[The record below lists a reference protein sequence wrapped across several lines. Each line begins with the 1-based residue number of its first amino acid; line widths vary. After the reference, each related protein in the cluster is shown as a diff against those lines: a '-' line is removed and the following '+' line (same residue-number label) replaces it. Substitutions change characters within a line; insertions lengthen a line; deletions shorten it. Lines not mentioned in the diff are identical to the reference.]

1 MHSRGESIDEQQLA
15 SATVEQQQRLQQA
28 SQQAVQGFMLYAY
41 RRMPSVQLQSYLDLY
56 RQPPL
61 QALLQASQEELLQ
74 LFRER
79 RSELLH

>member
-1 MHSRGESIDEQQLA
+1 MPAVPTGACPA
-15 SATVEQQQRLQQA
+15 S
-28 SQQAVQGFMLYAY
+28 SCQG
-41 RRMPSVQLQSYLDLY
+41 YLDLY

>member
-1 MHSRGESIDEQQLA
+1 
-15 SATVEQQQRLQQA
+15 
-28 SQQAVQGFMLYAY
+28 MLYAY
-41 RRMPSVQLQSYLDLY
+41 RRMPSEQLQSYLDLY